1 MIKVLFFASFRE
13 KLNCEE
19 VILDE
24 GHYPESLSSLR
35 SQLAEKGDNWREVM
49 ASERTLVAVNQS
61 MTRKDVTLQ
70 SGDEVAFFPPVT
82 GG

>member
-13 KLNCEE
+13 QLNCEQLSLE
-19 VILDE
+19 E
-24 GHYPESLSSLR
+24 GEYSALLSELK
-35 SQLAEKGDNWREVM
+35 SQLAEKGEAWREVM
-49 ASERTLVAVNQS
+49 MSHRTLVAINQN
-61 MTRKDVTLQ
+61 MTRKDVTLN